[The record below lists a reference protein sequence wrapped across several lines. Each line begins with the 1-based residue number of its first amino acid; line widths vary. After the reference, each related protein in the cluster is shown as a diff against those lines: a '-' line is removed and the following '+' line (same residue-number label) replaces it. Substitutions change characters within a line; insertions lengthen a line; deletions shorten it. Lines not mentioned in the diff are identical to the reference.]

1 MRLIHNLPRSSEE
14 HLFISYPVS
23 SPELPTTI
31 GKVVIPALSAVQVA
45 NAPPSNQVVTAALY
59 AATLVPLGS
68 SVAIAQNNPAKI
80 QHVAPDKTEHQ
91 MLRKKQQPFPS
102 PVSFST
108 FRSKGPQHGDRCNGT
123 LQAASPCRNRP
134 VADYAPASRLL
145 SQYAALIMLTRR
157 MSNHPP
163 VLQFLGPRE
172 IFSETSRVIFSRSSV
187 SLPGPFLGADLAVKR
202 SLGANTGA

>member
-1 MRLIHNLPRSSEE
+1 MLSVFVLNSVLHSSFKLTIPDANVCDAPNSQSPQSFDE

-31 GKVVIPALSAVQVA
+31 GKVVIPAFSAVQVA
-45 NAPPSNQVVTAALY
+45 NAPPSNQDVTAALY

-68 SVAIAQNNPAKI
+68 SAAIAQNNPAKI

-102 PVSFST
+102 PVSVST

-123 LQAASPCRNRP
+123 LQAAKSLSQSPC
-134 VADYAPASRLL
+134 
-145 SQYAALIMLTRR
+145 
-157 MSNHPP
+157 
-163 VLQFLGPRE
+163 G
-172 IFSETSRVIFSRSSV
+172 
-187 SLPGPFLGADLAVKR
+187 
-202 SLGANTGA
+202 